1 LYDLRPP
8 LSEIVGHL
16 YDPAAL
22 GWSHLDFGALLRRR
36 RVAAGLTQDALAER
50 SGISAQAIS
59 ALERGWRRRP
69 HHDTVAML
77 ADGLGLGPSERESFL
92 AVARPAC
99 PRGPRR
105 SPAAELP
112 VPATPLVGRR
122 DELAVA
128 RRLLSIPHVR
138 LLNVTGPPGVGKTR
152 LAQTIAGDAAP
163 GAAILVDLARVAD
176 ARLVPAAVGRAIG
189 LPEAAAPGP
198 TVADLASLL
207 ARRRLLLLVDNLE
220 HLLPAAPGLAELL
233 GRCPEL
239 RLVATSRAVLHVA
252 GEHELRLRPLPPADA
267 AALFALFVRA
277 RCPEF
282 ESAAGAPRAVAD
294 VCRRLDHLP
303 LALRLAASWV
313 GRIGLDGLRGR
324 LDLDLLAGGAL
335 DAPDHQRTMLG
346 ALAWSY
352 ALLAPGEQA
361 LLRRASVFA
370 GAATLE
376 ALEAATDEADRPLVL
391 AHVAGLID
399 SSLMEALDAPDG
411 LRFGMLGLVREY
423 GRRLLVER
431 GEAALQVRSG

>member
-1 LYDLRPP
+1 LYDLDPP

-16 YDPAAL
+16 YDRSSI

-77 ADGLGLGPSERESFL
+77 ADGLDLGSSERESFL
-92 AVARPAC
+92 AIARPAC

-105 SPAAELP
+105 SPATGLP

-128 RRLLSIPHVR
+128 RKLLSIPHVR

-152 LAQTIAGDAAP
+152 LAQTIAGDAAR
-163 GAAILVDLARVAD
+163 GAAVFVDLVRVAD
-176 ARLVPAAVGRAIG
+176 AGLVPAAVGRAIG
-189 LPEAAAPGP
+189 LPEAAPDP

-252 GEHELRLRPLPPADA
+252 GEHELRLRPPPPADA

-282 ESAAGAPRAVAD
+282 EAAGGAQRAVAD
-294 VCRRLDHLP
+294 ICRRLDHLP
-303 LALRLAASWV
+303 LALRLAAAWV
-313 GRIGLDGLRGR
+313 GRIGLDGLCGR

-352 ALLAPGEQA
+352 ALLGPGEQA
-361 LLRRASVFA
+361 LLRRASVLED
-370 GAATLE
+370 GASLE
-376 ALEAATDEADRPLVL
+376 ALQAVTDEADRPLVL
-391 AHVAGLID
+391 AHVAKLID
-399 SSLMEALDAPDG
+399 ASLMEARDAPNG
-411 LRFGMLGLVREY
+411 PRFGMLGLVREY
-423 GRRLLVER
+423 ARRLLVER
-431 GEAALQVRSG
+431 GEAALRVRSS